1 MSAGLRRWL
10 RDRKLASAIVLVA
23 LAAGA
28 AQLLLWWVGP
38 APKTN
43 DFVGPPRSGYTLTNA
58 RVWSYNDEGQLAFRL
73 QTPHLERRED
83 DQTLYLNSPTFQ
95 IAPKTPGVPDWHG
108 RSLYGW
114 VDKSGTLIK
123 LQGPVH
129 MQRAAYT
136 DAKGQPV
143 AEATIDTS
151 EVTAWPKEN
160 RMVTAEPAHAVQG
173 ARTLDG
179 IGMRANLN
187 DNHLELL
194 DASQGTFPP
203 RPRQPHPR
211 KS

>member
-1 MSAGLRRWL
+1 MIASLRLWF
-10 RDRKLASAIVLVA
+10 RDRKLPAMIVLVA
-23 LAAGA
+23 LAAGF
-28 AQLLLWWVGP
+28 AQALLWWVSG
-38 APKTN
+38 APKEN
-43 DFVGPPRSGYTLTNA
+43 DFVGPPRSGYVLYNA
-58 RVWSYNDEGQLAFRL
+58 KMWSYNPEGMLAFRM
-73 QTPHLERRED
+73 QAPHMERRED
-83 DQTLYLNSPTFQ
+83 DDTLYINAPVFQ
-95 IAPKTPGVPDWHG
+95 ISPKKPGIPDWDGH
-108 RSLYGW
+108 SLYGW

-143 AEATIDTS
+143 DMATLDTS

-160 RMVTAEPAHAVQG
+160 RMETAEAAHAVQG

-194 DASQGTFPP
+194 DASHGTLPP
-203 RPRQPHPR
+203 RPRPQR